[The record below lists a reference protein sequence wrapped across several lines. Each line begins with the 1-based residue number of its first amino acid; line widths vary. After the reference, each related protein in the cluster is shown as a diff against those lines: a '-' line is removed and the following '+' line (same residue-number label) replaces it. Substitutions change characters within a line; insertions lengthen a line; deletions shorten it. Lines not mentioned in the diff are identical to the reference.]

1 MKLIDDFMDARQA
14 AEQLGLTRDEVY
26 RLVRSKLLRH
36 HKIGARGGLL
46 RFRKSDLQAY
56 LEGTAVNPVAPRKGR
71 DGTTQT
77 KHMKG

>member
-1 MKLIDDFMDARQA
+1 MKLIDEFMDARQA

-56 LEGTAVNPVAPRKGR
+56 LDGTAINAVAPRKGR
-71 DGTTQT
+71 DGAT
-77 KHMKG
+77 KVKHLKG